1 MKLID
6 KDALVA
12 EIERLKNIYK
22 DEDDIHDVAKYNILI
37 DILDFLDT
45 LEVKEV
51 DVNNEISQFIAANF
65 EKAKIGHKIS
75 LRRTARHF
83 FELGL
88 KEKQENNVIGTFERE
103 VKIDDAGYPYI
114 DCDFEFYGY
123 EPGIPLAKK
132 GDKIKIVVA
141 KEE

>member
-12 EIERLKNIYK
+12 EIERLKNIYN

-51 DVNNEISQFIAANF
+51 DVNKEISQFIAANF